1 MKKLLSLLLISVMLF
16 ALIPSNALAVETSGC
31 LGNSSWVFL
40 EDGTLYI
47 TGHGEIMDFN
57 QVNVPWEELKPS
69 ITRVHLDEGID
80 TVPSYSFWGCE
91 NLTEVIIDGNLEK
104 IEYAAFTGASK
115 LESITFPDSLTFIG
129 NRAFKGCSSLKRIN
143 IPNSVTEIYADTFAN
158 CTSLEKV
165 ILHDDIVSLG
175 NGAFA
180 GCTSLTHFDMPL
192 KVTTVSVALFS
203 GCESLES
210 IALHDGITSIGPN
223 AFKDCTS
230 LKNVR
235 MSPNMKQITMNSFMG
250 CTSLE
255 SIVIPEGVTAVIGP
269 DTFSGCENLTDIYCE
284 AESQPEEWLAN
295 WNGAPNAQVHW
306 GYDAEY
312 YWGGSVAEGFE
323 SGSGTESDPYVI
335 TTAEQLAYLAKTVN
349 EGNDYSGKYIL
360 LGNDIFLNDVSAENW
375 TSNAVQWTPI
385 GQMEIYTMPD
395 FDEEFFCG
403 NFDGGNHVVSGLY
416 IDSEYGD
423 KGLFGHAKNA
433 TIKNLGIVDSY
444 IKARYHVGAIAGFA
458 DICDIENCYNTSSVF
473 GYRYAGGLVGRI
485 DLNSDDPHFTTV
497 FEKCYNTGNVIGIND
512 PLDPSVNGTHTGG
525 ILGGGWIVHA
535 KFVDCYNAGNIKGYN
550 FVGGIA
556 GDNGVGYRDL
566 VVMNRCYNTGNIT
579 GTQDVGGIM
588 GRGAICIENCYNT
601 GDVSGKTL
609 VGGISGETPFSTK
622 NCYNVGKITGEL
634 MAGAIIGRYSSYDY
648 PVVNCYYLEGSADSG
663 RGEHD
668 KYISYENY
676 EYIPVPDAE
685 GEVVSLTL
693 EEMKLQSSFKGFDFD
708 NVWTME
714 GDESYLYPEFY
725 ENASVEGNQGDVNG
739 DGKLTAVDYLMLK
752 KVIFGS
758 LNISELPSPEEA
770 ESRCDLNGDGKYTAA
785 DYMMLKRI
793 IFVG

>member
-1 MKKLLSLLLISVMLF
+1 MKKLLSLLLISFMLF
-16 ALIPSNALAVETSGC
+16 ALVPSNALAVETSGS
-31 LGNSSWVFL
+31 LGNTSWSFL

-69 ITRVHLDEGID
+69 IIRVHLDEGID

-104 IEYAAFTGASK
+104 IYHTAFSGASK

-129 NRAFKGCSSLKRIN
+129 NNAFEGCSSLKCIN
-143 IPNSVTEIYADTFAN
+143 IPNGVTEICSDTFKN

-165 ILHDDIVSLG
+165 ILHDDIVFIG
-175 NGAFA
+175 NGAFS
-180 GCTSLTHFDMPL
+180 GCTALTHFDMPL
-192 KVTTVSVALFS
+192 KVTTVSCALFS
-203 GCESLES
+203 GCESLEG

-235 MSPNMKQITMNSFMG
+235 MSPNMEQITMNSFMG

-255 SIVIPEGVTAVIGP
+255 SIVIPEGVTVIGP

-284 AESQPEEWLAN
+284 AESQPEEWLVD
-295 WNGAPNAQVHW
+295 WNGASNAQVHW

-312 YWGGSVAEGFE
+312 YWGGSVADGFE

-360 LGNDIFLNDVSAENW
+360 LGNDIFLNDVSSENW
-375 TSNAVQWTPI
+375 TSNATQWTSI
-385 GQMEIYTMPD
+385 GQMEIITMPD

-423 KGLFGHAKNA
+423 KGLFGHAENA

-444 IKARYHVGAIAGFA
+444 IKASYHVGAIAGFA
-458 DICDIENCYNTSSVF
+458 DICYIENCYNTSLVL
-473 GYRYAGGLVGRI
+473 GHRYTGGLVGNT
-485 DLNSDDPHFTTV
+485 DFDYVDHYDTTV
-497 FEKCYNTGNVIGIND
+497 FKNCYNTGDVISFDDPLDSSSVTAFTGGIAGATSIDYAKFIDCYNTGNVSGR
-512 PLDPSVNGTHTGG
+512 
-525 ILGGGWIVHA
+525 
-535 KFVDCYNAGNIKGYN
+535 YN
-550 FVGGIA
+550 VGGI
-556 GDNGVGYRDL
+556 VGCNSTGYKDL

-579 GTQDVGGIM
+579 GTHGVGGIM
-588 GRGAICIENCYNT
+588 GSGSVCVANCYNT
-601 GDVSGKTL
+601 GDVSGNDK
-609 VGGISGETPFSTK
+609 VGGISGNAPFSTK
-622 NCYNVGKITGEL
+622 NCYNVGKVTGEL

-663 RGEHD
+663 RGEHNKNITYD
-668 KYISYENY
+668 TY

-725 ENASVEGNQGDVNG
+725 ENVSVEGDQGDVNA

-758 LNISELPSPEEA
+758 LSVSELPSPETA
-770 ESRCDLNGDGKYTAA
+770 AKRCDLNGDGNYTAA